1 MRTSPDLTL
10 YLVLD
15 PVLCGGSNGMV
26 QTARQAAQAGVT
38 CVQLRAPNWS
48 TQALV
53 DCGLKLK
60 RVLSPYGVPLIVN
73 NDVKAAEI
81 IGASGVHV
89 GQSDMNPRKAR
100 ALLGKDAVIGL
111 SITRY
116 EEIGTL
122 DPPVVDY
129 AGVGPVYAT
138 STKKDAAP
146 AMGPDVLRRIIE
158 NLSVPVVAIGGIGV
172 AQAPEMRRTG
182 ARGIAVVSA
191 ICGQRDIALATRTL
205 KSAFGQV
212 S

>member
-15 PVLCGGSNGMV
+15 PVLCGGSDGMV

-122 DPPVVDY
+122 DPTVVDY

-146 AMGPDVLRRIIE
+146 AMGPDVLCRIIE

-172 AQAPEMRRTG
+172 AQAPEMRCAG

>member
-1 MRTSPDLTL
+1 MRTPPDLTL

-15 PVLCGGSNGMV
+15 PVLCGGAEGMV
-26 QTARQAAQAGVT
+26 QTALQAAQAGAT
-38 CVQLRAPNWS
+38 CVQLRAPDWS

-60 RVLSPYGVPLIVN
+60 HVLSPYGVPL
-73 NDVKAAEI
+73 
-81 IGASGVHV
+81 
-89 GQSDMNPRKAR
+89 GQSDMDPRKAR
-100 ALLGKDAVIGL
+100 ALLGDDALIGL

-122 DPPVVDY
+122 DPTVVDY

-146 AMGPDVLRRIIE
+146 AMGPDLLRRIVE
-158 NLSVPVVAIGGIGV
+158 KLSVPVVAIGGIGV
-172 AQAPEMRRTG
+172 TQARQMRGAG

-191 ICGQRDIALATRTL
+191 ICGQRDVALATRTL

>member
-1 MRTSPDLTL
+1 MRTFPDLTL

-15 PVLCGGSNGMV
+15 PVLCGGSDGMV
-26 QTARQAAQAGVT
+26 QTARQTAQAGVT

-122 DPPVVDY
+122 DPTVVDY

-172 AQAPEMRRTG
+172 AQAPEMRCAG

>member
-15 PVLCGGSNGMV
+15 PVLCGGSDGMV

-81 IGASGVHV
+81 IGASGVHI

-100 ALLGKDAVIGL
+100 ALLGKGAVIGL

-122 DPPVVDY
+122 DPTVVDY

-138 STKKDAAP
+138 LTKKDAAP

-172 AQAPEMRRTG
+172 AQAPEMRCAG

>member
-15 PVLCGGSNGMV
+15 PVLCGGSDGMV

-122 DPPVVDY
+122 DPTVVDY

-146 AMGPDVLRRIIE
+146 AMGPDVLCRIIE

-172 AQAPEMRRTG
+172 AQASEMRCAG

>member
-15 PVLCGGSNGMV
+15 PVLCGGSDGMV

-48 TQALV
+48 TQAFV

-122 DPPVVDY
+122 DPTVVDY

-146 AMGPDVLRRIIE
+146 TMGPNVLRRIIE

-172 AQAPEMRRTG
+172 AQAPEMRCAG

>member
-1 MRTSPDLTL
+1 MQTSPDLTL

-15 PVLCGGSNGMV
+15 PVLCSGSDGMV

-122 DPPVVDY
+122 DPTVVDY

-172 AQAPEMRRTG
+172 AQAPEMRCAG
-182 ARGIAVVSA
+182 ARGVAVVSA

>member
-15 PVLCGGSNGMV
+15 PVLCGGSDGMV

-122 DPPVVDY
+122 DPTVVDY

-172 AQAPEMRRTG
+172 AQAPEMRYAG

-191 ICGQRDIALATRTL
+191 ICGQRDIVLATRTL

>member
-15 PVLCGGSNGMV
+15 PVLCGGSDGMV

-122 DPPVVDY
+122 DPTVVDY

-172 AQAPEMRRTG
+172 AQAPEMRGAG

>member
-15 PVLCGGSNGMV
+15 PVLCGGSDGMV

-38 CVQLRAPNWS
+38 CVQLRAPNWR

-122 DPPVVDY
+122 DPTVVDY

-172 AQAPEMRRTG
+172 AQAPEMRCAG

>member
-15 PVLCGGSNGMV
+15 PVLCGGSDGMV

-100 ALLGKDAVIGL
+100 ALLGKGAVIGL

-122 DPPVVDY
+122 DPTVVDY

-172 AQAPEMRRTG
+172 AQVPEMRCAG

>member
-15 PVLCGGSNGMV
+15 PVLCGGSDGMV
-26 QTARQAAQAGVT
+26 QTARQAAQVGVT

-122 DPPVVDY
+122 DPTVVDY

-172 AQAPEMRRTG
+172 AQAPEMRCAG

>member
-15 PVLCGGSNGMV
+15 PVLCGGSDGMV

-122 DPPVVDY
+122 DPTVVDY

-172 AQAPEMRRTG
+172 AQAPEMRCAG

>member
-1 MRTSPDLTL
+1 MRRSPDLTL

-15 PVLCGGSNGMV
+15 PVLCGGSDGMV

-122 DPPVVDY
+122 DPTVVDY

-172 AQAPEMRRTG
+172 AQAPEMRCAG

>member
-15 PVLCGGSNGMV
+15 PVLCGGSDGMA

-89 GQSDMNPRKAR
+89 GQSDMNPREAR

-122 DPPVVDY
+122 DPTVVDY

-146 AMGPDVLRRIIE
+146 AMGPDALRRIID

-172 AQAPEMRRTG
+172 AQAPEMRCAG

>member
-15 PVLCGGSNGMV
+15 PVLCGGSDGMV

-48 TQALV
+48 TKALV

-122 DPPVVDY
+122 DPTVVDY

-172 AQAPEMRRTG
+172 AQAPEMRCAG

>member
-15 PVLCGGSNGMV
+15 PVLCGGSDGMV

-89 GQSDMNPRKAR
+89 GQSDMNPHKAR

-122 DPPVVDY
+122 DPTVVDY

-172 AQAPEMRRTG
+172 AQAPEMRCAG

>member
-15 PVLCGGSNGMV
+15 PVLCGGSDGMV

-60 RVLSPYGVPLIVN
+60 RVLSPYGVPLMVN

-122 DPPVVDY
+122 DPTVVDY

-146 AMGPDVLRRIIE
+146 AMGPNVLRRIIE

-172 AQAPEMRRTG
+172 AQAPEMRCAG

>member
-15 PVLCGGSNGMV
+15 PVLCGGSDGMA

-60 RVLSPYGVPLIVN
+60 HVLSPYGVPLIVN

-122 DPPVVDY
+122 DPTVVDY

-172 AQAPEMRRTG
+172 AQAPEMRCAG

>member
-15 PVLCGGSNGMV
+15 PVLCGGSDGMV

-38 CVQLRAPNWS
+38 CVQLRAPNWN

-122 DPPVVDY
+122 DPTVVDY

-172 AQAPEMRRTG
+172 AQAPEMRCAG

>member
-15 PVLCGGSNGMV
+15 PVLCGGSDGMV

-122 DPPVVDY
+122 DPTVVDY

-146 AMGPDVLRRIIE
+146 AMGPNVLRRIIE

-172 AQAPEMRRTG
+172 AQAPEIRCAG

>member
-15 PVLCGGSNGMV
+15 PVLCGGSDGMV
-26 QTARQAAQAGVT
+26 QTARQAAQAGGT

-100 ALLGKDAVIGL
+100 ALLGKGAVIGL

-122 DPPVVDY
+122 DPTVVDY

-172 AQAPEMRRTG
+172 AQAPEMRCAG

>member
-1 MRTSPDLTL
+1 MRTPPDLTL

-15 PVLCGGSNGMV
+15 PVLCGGAEGMV
-26 QTARQAAQAGVT
+26 QTALQAAQAGAT
-38 CVQLRAPNWS
+38 CVQLRAPDWS

-60 RVLSPYGVPLIVN
+60 HVLSPYGVPLIVN
-73 NDVKAAEI
+73 NDVKAAEQ
-81 IGASGVHV
+81 IGVSGVHV
-89 GQSDMNPRKAR
+89 GQSDMDPRKAR
-100 ALLGKDAVIGL
+100 ALLGDDALIGL

-122 DPPVVDY
+122 DPTVVDY

-146 AMGPDVLRRIIE
+146 AMGPDLLRRIVE
-158 NLSVPVVAIGGIGV
+158 KLSVPVVAIGGIGV
-172 AQAPEMRRTG
+172 TQARQMRRAG

-191 ICGQRDIALATRTL
+191 ICGQRDVALATRTL

>member
-15 PVLCGGSNGMV
+15 PVLCGGSDGMV

-111 SITRY
+111 SVTRY

-122 DPPVVDY
+122 DPTVVDY

-172 AQAPEMRRTG
+172 AQAPEMRCAG

>member
-15 PVLCGGSNGMV
+15 PVLCGGSDGMV

-100 ALLGKDAVIGL
+100 ALLGKDVVIGL

-122 DPPVVDY
+122 DPTVVDY

-172 AQAPEMRRTG
+172 AQAPEMRCAG

>member
-15 PVLCGGSNGMV
+15 PVLCGGSDGMV

-122 DPPVVDY
+122 DPTVVDY

-146 AMGPDVLRRIIE
+146 AMGPNVLRRIIE

-172 AQAPEMRRTG
+172 AQAPEMRCTG

>member
-15 PVLCGGSNGMV
+15 PVLCVGSDGMV

-122 DPPVVDY
+122 DPTVVDY

-146 AMGPDVLRRIIE
+146 VMGPDVLRRIIE

-172 AQAPEMRRTG
+172 AQAPEMRCAG

>member
-15 PVLCGGSNGMV
+15 PVLCGGSDGMV
-26 QTARQAAQAGVT
+26 QTARQAAQASVT

-122 DPPVVDY
+122 DPTVVDY

-172 AQAPEMRRTG
+172 AQAPEMRCAG

>member
-15 PVLCGGSNGMV
+15 PVLCGGSDGMV

-122 DPPVVDY
+122 DPAVVDY

-172 AQAPEMRRTG
+172 AQAPEMRCAG

>member
-15 PVLCGGSNGMV
+15 PVLCGGSDGMV

-100 ALLGKDAVIGL
+100 ALLGKDVVIGL

-116 EEIGTL
+116 EEIGT
-122 DPPVVDY
+122 
-129 AGVGPVYAT
+129 
-138 STKKDAAP
+138 
-146 AMGPDVLRRIIE
+146 
-158 NLSVPVVAIGGIGV
+158 
-172 AQAPEMRRTG
+172 
-182 ARGIAVVSA
+182 
-191 ICGQRDIALATRTL
+191 
-205 KSAFGQV
+205 
-212 S
+212 

>member
-15 PVLCGGSNGMV
+15 PVLCGGSDGMV

-38 CVQLRAPNWS
+38 CVQLRAPNWG

-122 DPPVVDY
+122 DPTVVDY

-172 AQAPEMRRTG
+172 AQAPEMRCAG

>member
-15 PVLCGGSNGMV
+15 PVLCGGSDGMV

-73 NDVKAAEI
+73 NDVKVAEI

-122 DPPVVDY
+122 DPTVVDY

-172 AQAPEMRRTG
+172 AQAPEMRCAG

>member
-15 PVLCGGSNGMV
+15 PVLCGGSDGMV

-122 DPPVVDY
+122 DPTVVDY
-129 AGVGPVYAT
+129 AGVGQVYAT

-172 AQAPEMRRTG
+172 AQAPEMRCAG

>member
-15 PVLCGGSNGMV
+15 PVLCGGSDGMV

-122 DPPVVDY
+122 DPTVVDY

-146 AMGPDVLRRIIE
+146 AMGPNVLRRIIE

-172 AQAPEMRRTG
+172 AQAPEMRCAG

>member
-1 MRTSPDLTL
+1 MQTSPDLTL

-15 PVLCGGSNGMV
+15 PVLCGGSDGMV

-116 EEIGTL
+116 EELGTL
-122 DPPVVDY
+122 DPTVVDY

-172 AQAPEMRRTG
+172 AQAPEMRCAG

>member
-1 MRTSPDLTL
+1 MRTFPDLTL

-15 PVLCGGSNGMV
+15 PVLCGGSDGMV

-122 DPPVVDY
+122 DPTVVDY

-172 AQAPEMRRTG
+172 AQAPEMRCAG

-191 ICGQRDIALATRTL
+191 ICGQLDIALATRTL

>member
-15 PVLCGGSNGMV
+15 PVLCGGSDGMV

-122 DPPVVDY
+122 DPTVVDY

-146 AMGPDVLRRIIE
+146 AMGPNVLRRIIE
-158 NLSVPVVAIGGIGV
+158 KLSVPVVAIGGIGV
-172 AQAPEMRRTG
+172 AQAPEMRCAG

>member
-15 PVLCGGSNGMV
+15 PVLCGGSDGMV

-122 DPPVVDY
+122 DPTVVDY

-172 AQAPEMRRTG
+172 AQAPEMRCAG

-191 ICGQRDIALATRTL
+191 ICGQLDIALATRTL